1 MTNKLRSRGEIVR
14 FTTVTGILSAC
25 AFVLMLI
32 EIPIPFLMPAFIKF
46 DFSDLPALIGAF
58 AFGPMCGVLI
68 EFIKNLI
75 HCAFSG
81 SFGIGELSNFL
92 LGATFAGTAGC
103 IYKFKKTKKMAIIA
117 SLVASVAMALI
128 SLPSNYYIVY
138 PVYYNFMPKET
149 ILAAYQAIIPGMKSI
164 LMCLI
169 CFNLPFTFVKGII
182 NVVITFLIYK
192 HISPLLHGKK

>member
-14 FTTVTGILSAC
+14 LTTVTGILSAC

-32 EIPIPFLMPAFIKF
+32 EIPVPFLMPAFIKF

-58 AFGPMCGVLI
+58 AFGPMCGILI

-92 LGATFAGTAGC
+92 LGATFAGVAGC

-128 SLPSNYYIVY
+128 SLPSNYFIVY

-169 CFNLPFTFVKGII
+169 CFNLPFTFVKGML

>member
-32 EIPIPFLMPAFIKF
+32 EIPIPFLMPFFIKF

-58 AFGPMCGVLI
+58 AFGPVCGIII
-68 EFIKNLI
+68 EFIKNLL
-75 HCAFSG
+75 HSAVSG
-81 SFGIGELSNFL
+81 SFGVGELSNFI
-92 LGATFAGTAGC
+92 LGATFVGIAGC
-103 IYKFKKTKKMAIIA
+103 IYKFKKTKKMALIA
-117 SLVASVAMALI
+117 SFIAALVMALI
-128 SLPSNYYIVY
+128 SLPSNYFIVY
-138 PVYYNFMPKET
+138 PVYYNFMPEET
-149 ILAAYQAIIPGMKSI
+149 ILKAYQVILPQMKSI

-169 CFNLPFTFVKGII
+169 CFNMPFTFVKGML

-192 HISPLLHGKK
+192 HISPLIHGKK